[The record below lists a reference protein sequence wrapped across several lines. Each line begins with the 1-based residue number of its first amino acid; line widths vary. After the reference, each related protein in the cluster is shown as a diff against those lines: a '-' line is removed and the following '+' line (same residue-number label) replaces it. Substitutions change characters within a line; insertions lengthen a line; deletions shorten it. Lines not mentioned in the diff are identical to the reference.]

1 MKTIKFGKNVLI
13 YTPLCFL
20 IFIYPAPYFLLF
32 AIGIRQN
39 HISIKP
45 FPAFL
50 FSSHSQN
57 HCQENP
63 HPLPE
68 KRVEK
73 VLKNVFMKRLNA
85 SKNFLRS
92 LLPA

>member
-1 MKTIKFGKNVLI
+1 MKTIKFGKNALI
-13 YTPLCFL
+13 YSPLCFL

-50 FSSHSQN
+50 FS
-57 HCQENP
+57 
-63 HPLPE
+63 LI
-68 KRVEK
+68 
-73 VLKNVFMKRLNA
+73 LKTIVKKTRFPCRRK
-85 SKNFLRS
+85 
-92 LLPA
+92 